1 MTRKKVFFALAVAL
15 MVAVMVVGFILE
27 NSVSPVVTRLFGT
40 LVDKPPEETV
50 ATTNDAA
57 RQLAS
62 EVEAQGAVLLA
73 NDGTLPLSN
82 DVTKVNVFGWASV
95 DWLGGGSGSGC
106 VTSVETDL
114 ISALND
120 AGIET
125 NTELTAMYQDFHAAG
140 KRPKTLSSKP
150 EESSVLYE
158 PSIADRA
165 RATPTSCC
173 KGSAGFL
180 GHCHRGVTLRGRG
193 NNDMPLVQYKVSE
206 KNGSVKRTPAG
217 PRLTSRLRRALL
229 AYVGCHVQER
239 HCGGEL
245 GKRHGA
251 GPLTPTPGIDAVLLA
266 RATRAS
272 TAPRCCRRFWWGE

>member
-1 MTRKKVFFALAVAL
+1 

-40 LVDKPPEETV
+40 LVDAPSEAAVT
-50 ATTNDAA
+50 TTNDSAQA
-57 RQLAS
+57 LAS

-73 NDGTLPLSN
+73 NDGTLPLSS

-95 DWLGGGSGSGC
+95 DWLGGSSGVPGC

-158 PSIADRA
+158 PSIADRTCYTDELLQNA
-165 RATPTSCC
+165 QDFSDTAIVVLQRYAVMAT
-173 KGSAGFL
+173 
-180 GHCHRGVTLRGRG
+180 
-193 NNDMPLVQYKVSE
+193 
-206 KNGSVKRTPAG
+206 
-217 PRLTSRLRRALL
+217 
-229 AYVGCHVQER
+229 
-239 HCGGEL
+239 
-245 GKRHGA
+245 
-251 GPLTPTPGIDAVLLA
+251 
-266 RATRAS
+266 
-272 TAPRCCRRFWWGE
+272 TAPCAGC

>member
-1 MTRKKVFFALAVAL
+1 MAHSRRGVRRDVGRRSATPGAHLTRKKVFFALAVAF

-40 LVDKPPEETV
+40 LVDKPSEETV

-57 RQLAS
+57 RQLAN

-73 NDGTLPLSN
+73 NDGTLPFSD

-95 DWLGGGSGSGC
+95 DCLGGGSGSGC

-150 EESSVLYE
+150 DESSVLYE
-158 PSIADRA
+158 PSITDRTCYTDELLRDA
-165 RATPTSCC
+165 QAFSDTAIVVLQRY
-173 KGSAGFL
+173 AGES
-180 GHCHRGVTLRGRG
+180 
-193 NNDMPLVQYKVSE
+193 NDMPLAQYKV
-206 KNGSVKRTPAG
+206 A
-217 PRLTSRLRRALL
+217 
-229 AYVGCHVQER
+229 
-239 HCGGEL
+239 
-245 GKRHGA
+245 
-251 GPLTPTPGIDAVLLA
+251 
-266 RATRAS
+266 
-272 TAPRCCRRFWWGE
+272 